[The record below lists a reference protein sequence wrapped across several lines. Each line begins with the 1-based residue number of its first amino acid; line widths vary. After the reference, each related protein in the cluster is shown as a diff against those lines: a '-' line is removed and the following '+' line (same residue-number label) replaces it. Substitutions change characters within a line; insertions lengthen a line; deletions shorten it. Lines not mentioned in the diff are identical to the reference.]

1 MHETLGTQVDG
12 SPQKGFKMVCTQ
24 CKNMIISIS
33 QTELRVEKKI
43 KTKNGQKSNFV
54 FWVGCDQLKHL

>member
-1 MHETLGTQVDG
+1 MDG

-43 KTKNGQKSNFV
+43 KTKKGDIELEAKVKFCV
-54 FWVGCDQLKHL
+54 LGWL

>member
-43 KTKNGQKSNFV
+43 KTKNGDIELEAKVKFCV
-54 FWVGCDQLKHL
+54 LGWL